1 MNISFLGACGEVT
14 GSCTL
19 IESSKAK
26 FLIDCGMFQGLGSYE
41 KNFHKF
47 SFKPEEIDFVLL
59 THAHLDHSGRLP
71 FLFKNGFRGKIF
83 STKPTKDLAEII
95 LKDSARIFEK
105 DFRIPLFNFND
116 VSNAINSF
124 ETFDYSDEIK
134 IGDIVI
140 KTKDAGH
147 ILGSAIFEIFI
158 EGKKIV
164 FSGDLGNDNAPIVRD
179 TEFVSSADVVVIES
193 TYGGKIHQKREEG
206 VQELKKNIDEVIKKK
221 SVLLIPSFSIERTQE
236 LLFEIN
242 KLVEEKQIPFM
253 NVFLDSPLA
262 IKATEIYSKY
272 EKLFDQECVTLINS
286 GDDIFDFKGFKTTK
300 LFKDVKGVFNSPS
313 PKIIMAGSGMC
324 SGGRMPS
331 YIKTY
336 GGDKNNIILLN
347 SYQAEGTMGRKL
359 EMGENVFIDDERV
372 EIKARVRKI
381 LSFSSHAD
389 SSKLKKWVLKTR
401 AKKVFINHGEDEE
414 RRVLKKSLEGKIEN
428 IILPAIE
435 EKYLL

>member
-14 GSCTL
+14 GSCIF
-19 IESSKAK
+19 IESSSAK
-26 FLIDCGMFQGLGSYE
+26 FLVDCGMFQGLGSYE
-41 KNFHKF
+41 KNFHDF

-83 STKPTKDLAEII
+83 STKSTKDLTEII

-116 VSNAINSF
+116 VSNTINSF
-124 ETFDYSDEIK
+124 ETFDYSNEIK
-134 IGDIVI
+134 IGDIVVRM
-140 KTKDAGH
+140 KDAGH
-147 ILGSAIFEIFI
+147 ILGSTIFEVFI

-179 TEFVSSADVVVIES
+179 TEFASSADVVVIES
-193 TYGGKIHQKREEG
+193 TYGGKIHQSRGEG
-206 VQELKKNIDEVIKKK
+206 VIELKRNIDEVIEKK

-242 KLVEEKQIPFM
+242 KLVEEKKIPFI

-300 LFKDVKGVFNSPS
+300 LFKDVKGVLDSSS

-324 SGGRMPS
+324 SGGRIPS

-336 GGDKNNIILLN
+336 GDDKNNIILLN

-359 EMGENVFIDDERV
+359 EMGENVFIEDERI
-372 EIKARVRKI
+372 EIKAQVRKI

-389 SSKLKKWVLKTR
+389 SSKLKKWVLKTS

-414 RRVLKKSLEGKIEN
+414 RSSLKKSLEGKIEN